1 MAASITAINIYD
13 MCKAIDKGMYISELR
28 LLRKTGGKS
37 GTYEAEMK
45 EKNVEKKQGKI
56 LAVSIGEDFGSKKPV
71 DKAVLERDQG
81 LIGDSHIG
89 SIRQVSLLA
98 QETIDKMMVALK
110 SISPEKVISQDIH
123 IEPGDSAENIL
134 TSGLNLTSLNVG
146 DRIKIGKEIILE
158 ICQIGK
164 MFHKPGFYLLP
175 LEGVFANVVHGG
187 TIHPGDTILIE

>member
-1 MAASITAINIYD
+1 MLFLPRE
-13 MCKAIDKGMYISELR
+13 KG
-28 LLRKTGGKS
+28 
-37 GTYEAEMK
+37 
-45 EKNVEKKQGKI
+45 
-56 LAVSIGEDFGSKKPV
+56 
-71 DKAVLERDQG
+71 QG
-81 LIGDSHIG
+81 LVGDSHAG

-134 TSGLNLTSLNVG
+134 TGGLDLTSLNVG
-146 DRIKIGKEIILE
+146 DRIRIGKEIILE

-187 TIHPGDTILIE
+187 TIYPGDTIHIE